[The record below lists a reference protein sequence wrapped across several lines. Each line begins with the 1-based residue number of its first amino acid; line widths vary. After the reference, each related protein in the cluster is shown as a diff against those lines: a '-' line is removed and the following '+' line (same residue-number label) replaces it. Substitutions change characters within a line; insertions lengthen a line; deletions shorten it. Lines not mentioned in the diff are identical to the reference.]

1 MGRRVVSPSFLV
13 NCRREPCVVLLGL
26 HLYRSCNINPLFSA
40 LFKHPVVQSVS
51 FKKSSMCG
59 GWVVVV
65 CVVERFGG
73 ENPFYWKQQGFVV
86 EKTQKMSLPLK
97 GNCNIKKLCRS
108 YVYKNIRTVFYALKN
123 QIGKNIQSLYHRL
136 S

>member
-1 MGRRVVSPSFLV
+1 
-13 NCRREPCVVLLGL
+13 
-26 HLYRSCNINPLFSA
+26 
-40 LFKHPVVQSVS
+40 
-51 FKKSSMCG
+51 MCG

-97 GNCNIKKLCRS
+97 GNCNIKNCVEAMYIKIFER
-108 YVYKNIRTVFYALKN
+108 FFM
-123 QIGKNIQSLYHRL
+123 H
-136 S
+136 